1 MSNSC
6 STSRQMCACFCE
18 VWGSPMRIMLA
29 TAASVTLLVTAS
41 SRAEDNK
48 ACMLKAAEALPRI
61 AELVIKRTRTRP
73 VPSAILATWKGQTR
87 PIIVDMDIVAAGDEE
102 TLSFMC
108 VLSKGSAFVRRVMN

>member
-1 MSNSC
+1 
-6 STSRQMCACFCE
+6 
-18 VWGSPMRIMLA
+18 MRIMLA

-61 AELVIKRTRTRP
+61 AGLVIKRTRTRP
-73 VPSAILATWKGQTR
+73 VPSAILATWKGQRR